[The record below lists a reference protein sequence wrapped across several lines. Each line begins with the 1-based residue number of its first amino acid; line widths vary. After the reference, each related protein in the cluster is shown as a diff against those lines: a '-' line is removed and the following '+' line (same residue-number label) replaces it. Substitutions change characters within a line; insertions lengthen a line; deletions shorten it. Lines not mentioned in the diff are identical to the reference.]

1 MNIGKLRVSKSVMTA
16 ILLSLIG
23 GLVIAW
29 FAYHYRA
36 VPVENP
42 FDGVR

>member
-1 MNIGKLRVSKSVMTA
+1 MNIGKVRVNKSVIAA
-16 ILLSLIG
+16 IVLSLIG

-29 FAYHYRA
+29 FAYHFHA
-36 VPVENP
+36 VPAENP